1 MKSQD
6 GNSQEHVKQPNKN
19 VQTVM
24 MPIRTTSW
32 GAVFRLMY
40 PRYTV
45 VVLLGRGVR
54 VAVVPIIMLSLGESS
69 DLMVLKMETEVRVM
83 VVPIMLLL
91 GGSLDPMEAPM
102 EAMDRIGE
110 IILRIQGRG
119 ECGSC
124 GVLQ

>member
-1 MKSQD
+1 
-6 GNSQEHVKQPNKN
+6 
-19 VQTVM
+19 
-24 MPIRTTSW
+24 
-32 GAVFRLMY
+32 MY